1 MKILPIA
8 SGKGGVGKSLLATNL
23 AIALAEGGNRVV
35 LADLDLG
42 ASNLHTILGLR
53 NLKNGIGAF
62 LNNPK
67 MRLED
72 IIIETSFK
80 GLRFI
85 PGDAEIP
92 ELADLKHAQKRSL
105 IKSLLALDADF
116 LIIDLGGGTSFNV
129 IDFFLLSGRGIIVST
144 PQLTSILNAYLFIK
158 NAVFRIMSST
168 FQKSSGAAN
177 IIEKLKKDG
186 TSLQKVYIPKLLE
199 KIKEADK
206 SSYDEFIKHISTFRP
221 CLVLNM
227 VIDPKEN
234 DKAIQLRRSVKEYLN
249 LDLEHL
255 GVIAKDV
262 FQDIALNSRI
272 PVIQYKPNAL
282 ISQAIY
288 RIADKITQFEAE
300 LEGPLDFKN
309 LEETYKIA
317 DIEAENDFE
326 TKMEY
331 LEELLHCGELS
342 NGDLM
347 EIIKSQQFEIEKL
360 KKENML
366 FKSKMIKAIDQ
377 GFAI

>member
-1 MKILPIA
+1 MKILPVA
-8 SGKGGVGKSLLATNL
+8 SGKGGVGKSLLASNL
-23 AIALAEGGNRVV
+23 AIALAESGNKVV

-42 ASNLHTILGLR
+42 ASNLHTFLGIR
-53 NLKNGIGAF
+53 NCKYGIGAY

-67 MRLED
+67 LQFEE
-72 IIIETSFK
+72 IIVKTNYN

-92 ELADLKHAQKRSL
+92 EIADIKNSQKRSL
-105 IKSLLALDADF
+105 IKNLLALDTDF
-116 LIIDLGGGTSFNV
+116 LIIDLGGGTSVNV

-144 PQLTSILNAYLFIK
+144 PQLTSILNAYLFLK

-168 FQKSSGAAN
+168 FQKSTGASG
-177 IIEKLKKDG
+177 IIEKLRKDG

-199 KIKEADK
+199 KIKEADEK
-206 SSYDEFIKHISTFRP
+206 SYTDFMKHMSSFKP

-227 VIDPKEN
+227 IIDPKEN
-234 DKAIQLRRSVKEYLN
+234 DKAIQLRRSVKEYLDV
-249 LDLEHL
+249 DLEHL
-255 GVIAKDV
+255 GIIAKDA

-272 PVIQYKPNAL
+272 PVLHYKPNSL
-282 ISQAIY
+282 IAQAIY
-288 RIADKITQFEAE
+288 RIADKIIQFEAD
-300 LEGPLDFKN
+300 LEGPLDYRN

-317 DIEAENDFE
+317 DIEAETDFE

-366 FKSKMIKAIDQ
+366 IKSKMIKAIEQ
-377 GFAI
+377 GFTI